1 MYTRYS
7 KEFKI
12 EAVRKVLLRSKGL
25 SIASVSR
32 LIGVKIPTLHG
43 WVKEMT
49 NTSRKESPTSGG
61 GGIQK
66 SPCTWTSAEKFEAIM
81 GAAKLSSE
89 DLGEYCRKQG
99 IFPHHLEAWKVE
111 FIESQDKSRGLN
123 GKEVKDLKNEVKSL
137 ATELRRKEKALAETA
152 ALLVLKK
159 KHTVFGETTRKID
172 FRK

>member
-1 MYTRYS
+1 MCTRYS

-12 EAVRKVLLRSKGL
+12 EAVRKALLRSKGL
-25 SIASVSR
+25 SIASVGR

-43 WVKEMT
+43 WVKEMA
-49 NTSRKESPTSGG
+49 NTSRKETPTSG

-66 SPCTWTSAEKFEAIM
+66 SPYMWTSAEKFEAIM

-137 ATELRRKEKALAETA
+137 TAELRRKESALAETA

-159 KHTVFGETTRKID
+159 KAHCLWGNSEED
-172 FRK
+172 